1 MSNMKPGRDSY
12 SAVAKWSEAGTPG
25 SGLAAHLHL
34 VKRVASHFR
43 GRLPPSIEQGDLVQ
57 AGTVGLLEA
66 INSFQP
72 DRGTDFETFAK
83 PRIRGAM
90 LDEIRRASW
99 APRSTAKLALE
110 AKSAE
115 QRIANRTGSAPTNRQ
130 VADELG
136 LSVERYETL
145 RGRNQGLADSALEDG
160 EFASEFAEA
169 EQVLEQESSLKALKN
184 SIESLQERDR
194 LIIELYY
201 HEELTLK
208 EIGAVLSISESRVSQ
223 LLTALAGKLRLALK
237 DSF

>member
-1 MSNMKPGRDSY
+1 MSYANT
-12 SAVAKWSEAGTPG
+12 SEAAVNECIVKFAP
-25 SGLAAHLHL
+25 L
-34 VKRVASHFR
+34 VKRLAHYMMAS
-43 GRLPPSIEQGDLVQ
+43 LPPSVELDDVIQSGML
-57 AGTVGLLEA
+57 GLLDA
-66 INSFQP
+66 ARRFQ
-72 DRGTDFETFAK
+72 DGMGAQFETYAVQ
-83 PRIRGAM
+83 RIRGAM

-99 APRSTAKLALE
+99 APRSSAKLAVE

-115 QRIANRTGSAPTNRQ
+115 QRIANRTGSAPSNRQ
-130 VADELG
+130 VAEELG

-160 EFASEFAEA
+160 EFASEFVEA
-169 EQVLEQESSLKALKN
+169 EQLLEQQSSLKALKN

-223 LLTALAGKLRLALK
+223 LLTALAGKLRASLK
-237 DSF
+237 DSV

>member
-1 MSNMKPGRDSY
+1 
-12 SAVAKWSEAGTPG
+12 
-25 SGLAAHLHL
+25 
-34 VKRVASHFR
+34 
-43 GRLPPSIEQGDLVQ
+43 
-57 AGTVGLLEA
+57 
-66 INSFQP
+66 
-72 DRGTDFETFAK
+72 
-83 PRIRGAM
+83 
-90 LDEIRRASW
+90 
-99 APRSTAKLALE
+99 
-110 AKSAE
+110 
-115 QRIANRTGSAPTNRQ
+115 
-130 VADELG
+130 
-136 LSVERYETL
+136 
-145 RGRNQGLADSALEDG
+145 LADSALEDG